1 MVQSKEKMKNL
12 YDMYFDLHKKGIV
25 IKISLK
31 LVSIKRVNSII
42 SNDQYEMSAD
52 PHHLHLSE

>member
-1 MVQSKEKMKNL
+1 MKNL

-25 IKISLK
+25 IKISLQ
-31 LVSIKRVNSII
+31 LVSNKRVNRII

-52 PHHLHLSE
+52 PHHLHLSD

>member
-1 MVQSKEKMKNL
+1 MKNL

-31 LVSIKRVNSII
+31 LVSIKSVNSIT